1 MCEAP
6 TAGDC
11 LELTKQPLRS
21 YRRRLGDWR
30 IFFDLYPGRSHAAPW
45 KGTQP
50 TWAWCQRVVLLDG
63 EIVCLDHDGRPLFN
77 ALLYCRAEPCFVAF
91 DCLSRG
97 GSPPSRTATT
107 SASAQVPA
115 LPCRSFVGSHAL
127 HSSCAGA
134 NRALNGATPVKR
146 SRLCLR

>member
-1 MCEAP
+1 
-6 TAGDC
+6 
-11 LELTKQPLRS
+11 
-21 YRRRLGDWR
+21 
-30 IFFDLYPGRSHAAPW
+30 GRSHAAPW

-127 HSSCAGA
+127 HSSFAGA
-134 NRALNGATPVKR
+134 NRGLNGQLQSNVPGYACGAWSCEK
-146 SRLCLR
+146 CQALRRQGDG